1 MADSWF
7 VAPVDFAFP
16 SDDEI
21 IHSVE
26 DTVDKIFNEQ
36 GLDGL
41 RQLFEGYPTCPTEP
55 GLYALMAPDG
65 VMVGVVTEKTIKGK
79 LERIVRMDAISR
91 LLRSHFEDGMRAG
104 QTWDQISNGSLDKF
118 TALKKQYR
126 LERLGDPS
134 TVIPNESPEKLR

>member
-1 MADSWF
+1 MADNWF
-7 VAPVDFAFP
+7 VASVDFAFP

-41 RQLFEGYPTCPTEP
+41 RQLFEGYPACPVEP
-55 GLYALMAPDG
+55 GIYALMAPDG
-65 VMVGVVTEKTIKGK
+65 VMVGAITEKTTKK
-79 LERIVRMDAISR
+79 DLEWAVRMDAISR

-104 QTWDQISNGSLDKF
+104 LTWDQISNGSLDKF
-118 TALKKQYR
+118 TTLKKQYR
-126 LERLGDPS
+126 LERLGDHPMGN
-134 TVIPNESPEKLR
+134 PNEESERLR